1 MRWAALGELIR
12 QKDQAVLVEVSHT
25 RGSTPREPGAWML
38 VVPGGGYK
46 NTIGGGALE
55 WRALAEAQAM
65 LEHGET
71 TRMISQSLGPD
82 LGQCCGGH
90 VSLQLN
96 RYTKADLP
104 QIETRTEPDTRRPLY
119 IFGAGHVGRALILA
133 LAPLP
138 FRIHWIDTR
147 PDAFPAALP
156 ANVTPMRAEPESV
169 MAQAEADSFVLILT
183 HSHPLDLAL
192 TATALKNP
200 SIAYLGLIGSATK
213 KARFLSRL
221 ADAGLGQ
228 EARGRVIC
236 PIGLPGLSSK
246 LPAAIAA
253 SVTADLLIRDE
264 RLKIVHSP
272 LTIRAGTA

>member
-12 QKDQAVLVEVSHT
+12 QKAEAVLVEVSRT
-25 RGSTPREPGAWML
+25 RGSTPREEGAWML

-65 LEHGET
+65 LEHGES
-71 TRMISQSLGPD
+71 TRTITQSLGPD

-90 VSLQLN
+90 VTLQLT

-104 QIETRTEPDTRRPLY
+104 HFETRTEPDTRRPLY
-119 IFGAGHVGRALILA
+119 VFGAGHVGRALILA

-138 FRIHWIDTR
+138 FRVHWIDTR
-147 PDAFPAALP
+147 PDAFPAAIP
-156 ANVTPMRAEPESV
+156 ANVTAMGADPETV
-169 MAQAEADSFVLILT
+169 VAQAGEGSFVLILT

-192 TATALKNP
+192 TAAAIKNP
-200 SIAYLGLIGSATK
+200 SITYLGLIGSATK

-221 ADAGLGQ
+221 TEAGMGE
-228 EARGRVIC
+228 EARARVVC
-236 PIGLPGLSSK
+236 PIGLPGLGSK

-253 SVTADLLIRDE
+253 SVAADLLIRDE
-264 RLKIVHSP
+264 RLKIMHSP
-272 LTIRAGTA
+272 LTARAGTA

>member
-1 MRWAALGELIR
+1 MRWPALGELIMTHG
-12 QKDQAVLVEVSHT
+12 ATVLAEVTAT
-25 RGSTPREPGAWML
+25 RGSTPREEGAWML
-38 VVPGGGYK
+38 VVPGGGYR

-65 LEHGET
+65 LEHGES
-71 TRMISQSLGPD
+71 TRTIRQSLGPD

-90 VSLQLN
+90 VTLQLT

-104 QIETRTEPDTRRPLY
+104 QIATRIEPDTRRPLY

-147 PDAFPAALP
+147 PNAFPAALP
-156 ANVTPMRAEPESV
+156 ANVTPMGAEPEPV
-169 MAQAEADSFVLILT
+169 MAQAGEGSFVLILT

-192 TATALKNP
+192 TAAALKNP
-200 SIAYLGLIGSATK
+200 AIAYLGLIGSATK

-221 ADAGLGQ
+221 ADAGMGE
-228 EARGRVIC
+228 EARGRVVC
-236 PIGLPGLSSK
+236 PIGLPGLGSK
-246 LPAAIAA
+246 LPASIAA
-253 SVTADLLIRDE
+253 SVAADLLIRDE
-264 RLKIVHSP
+264 RLKMLHCP
-272 LTIRAGTA
+272 LTARAGTA